1 MYKEIKDLEF
11 SDILLCSGN
20 TKYISDKIKKETSSN
35 YTHAAIYIG
44 NKEIAHSTMAKGVHT
59 DDIQN
64 LIEGSNYI
72 AILRQ
77 KDLWSYNRCVK
88 LKAFISKSSSKSL
101 SNYNFKGIK
110 DFKKNKLKHIANN
123 TNELDEYFESGIRS
137 NKTDKFYCS
146 QFIME
151 CLCAIEYLDDSV
163 LVAYGSH
170 VVSPSDLINQNNC
183 GFFYGF
189 INPKKNTIPND
200 DEMLFKDKYEEI
212 FN

>member
-11 SDILLCSGN
+11 GDILLCSGN

-44 NKEIAHSTMAKGVHT
+44 NEEIAHSTMAKGVHT

-64 LIEGSNYI
+64 LIKGSNYI

-77 KDLWSYNRCVK
+77 KDVWSNNRCIK
-88 LKAFISKSSSKSL
+88 LKKFISDVSSKRL
-101 SNYNFKGIK
+101 SNYNFEGIK
-110 DFKKNKLKHIANN
+110 NFKKNKIKHTISVSNDL
-123 TNELDEYFESGIRS
+123 EKYFESRVRI

-151 CLCAIEYLDDSV
+151 CLCAIDYLDDSI
-163 LVAYGSH
+163 LVAYGSD

-183 GFFYGF
+183 GFFYRF
-189 INPKKNTIPND
+189 INPNKNIIPND
-200 DEMLFKDKYEEI
+200 DEMIFKDKYEEI